1 MSVNYCSTGYPAP
14 PSTNLN
20 QREIMLSFAYL
31 AYTGEGIT
39 TANPCPQ
46 ILEQLNTSMAQIPP
60 LQIAG
65 TTTSAWEIVWGPV
78 AYTVPGAIY
87 QDNMM
92 FIAKNTEASGTPQYV
107 LAIRGTNFASE
118 VDWLV
123 EDFNVVNT
131 VCWPLASTTPS
142 AGAMISESASIDMN
156 ILLYNMTDSVTTQL
170 SLIDFLSSITSE
182 PINICVT
189 GHSLGGMLAST
200 MALYLLENQSTWDNS
215 NNTAST
221 VAFVSFAAPTAGNAA
236 FAAYSNTMFQNAARP
251 LGTSWDSNLNT
262 NGDVVQCSLD
272 IAPYFYTSSN
282 IYTNSDDDSELIA
295 GPLFSI
301 YNDTFNFSNLVLIE
315 KKEWEAF
322 QSTVLAG
329 LAALTL
335 NNNYTQLATCGPA
348 LTGVY
353 NGPGPA
359 SSTFSDYLGAF
370 VSQAIWQHSNSY
382 PNIFNLCQQLL
393 DPAIIVRNSPFLTS
407 ITPAGAK
414 RLDSEPVVPI
424 SISGYN
430 LTGLSNLFVYAG
442 PWITVSNPPVLNEAG
457 DTLTTSFVIN
467 KSKAYSA
474 PLPVSVTVSG
484 ISGIGTVTSS
494 AVVFTIEYEI

>member
-1 MSVNYCSTGYPAP
+1 MSANYCSTGYPTP

-39 TANPCPQ
+39 TPNPCPA
-46 ILEQLNTSMAQIPP
+46 ILQQLNTSMALITP
-60 LQIAG
+60 LQSAG
-65 TTTSAWEIVWGPV
+65 SATSAWEIAWGPV

-92 FIAKNTEASGTPQYV
+92 FIAKNTEASGTPQYA

-142 AGAMISESASIDMN
+142 GGAMISESASIDMN
-156 ILLYNMTDSVTTQL
+156 ILLYSMTDTVTTQL
-170 SLIDFLSSITSE
+170 SLIDFLSSITSDA
-182 PINICVT
+182 INICVT

-200 MALYLLENQSTWDNS
+200 MALYLLENQSIWDNS
-215 NNTAST
+215 ENKKST
-221 VAFVSFAAPTAGNAA
+221 VAFISFAAPTAGNAA
-236 FAAYSNTMFQNAARP
+236 FASYSNTMFQNAARP
-251 LGTSWDSNLNT
+251 VDTTWDSTLGT
-262 NGDVVQCSLD
+262 NGDVVQSSLD

-282 IYTNSDDDSELIA
+282 IYSNEAA

-301 YNDTFNFSNLVLIE
+301 YNNTFNFSNLGGLLDAY

-335 NNNYTQLATCGPA
+335 NNNYTQLATTGSA
-348 LTGVY
+348 LPSVF

-359 SSTFSDYLGAF
+359 NNTFSDYLGAF

-382 PNIFNLCQQLL
+382 PNIFNLCDQLL
-393 DPAIIVRNSPFLTS
+393 DPTIIVRNSPFLTS

-414 RLDSEPVVPI
+414 RLDSEPPVPV
-424 SISGYN
+424 SITGYN
-430 LTGLSNLFVYAG
+430 LTGLTNLFVYAG
-442 PWITVSNPPVLNEAG
+442 PWISVSNPPVLNEAG
-457 DTLTTSFVIN
+457 DTLTTTFVIN
-467 KSKAYSA
+467 KSKSYKT
-474 PLPVSVTVSG
+474 PMPVSVTVSG

-494 AVVFTIEYEI
+494 AVIFTIEYEI